1 MFVQM
6 FTLISSR
13 YFFQKWGIKGK
24 HDNKKNNILTNTFVC
39 IYILQIIYLL
49 LFISHI
55 CRIETVNEC
64 KMCRNDKTTEFVG
77 AKHRSDCVGK
87 SLLDLERV
95 LGMV

>member
-55 CRIETVNEC
+55 CRIETVNESV
-64 KMCRNDKTTEFVG
+64 R
-77 AKHRSDCVGK
+77 CVGMIK
-87 SLLDLERV
+87 QRNLLV
-95 LGMV
+95 LNTEVIVLVSHY